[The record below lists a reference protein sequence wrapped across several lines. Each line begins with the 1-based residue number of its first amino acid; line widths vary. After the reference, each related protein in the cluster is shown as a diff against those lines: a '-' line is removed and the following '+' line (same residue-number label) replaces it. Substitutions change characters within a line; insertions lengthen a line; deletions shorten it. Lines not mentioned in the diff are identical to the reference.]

1 MMGRII
7 FICGILLINIITVGG
22 SCMFSKLKKNKW
34 PLIFTGT
41 NIVLFILFF
50 LLPAVLGFYYSLTD
64 YKGYAT
70 ANFIGFENYQELFQ
84 DPTFYKALFRT
95 FQYMLTIVP
104 LNYIVSL
111 SVALLLNSERI
122 KGKTMGKVI
131 LFLPWTIS
139 GIIAGIIWKWLF
151 GEHFGFI
158 NYIISVLGGEPVAW
172 FTNANAAL
180 SVLIIAG
187 IWGGTAFNMLQF
199 TNSLKNIPASLY
211 EAAEIDGANAWQKF
225 RDITLPA
232 LRPTTF
238 MILLLSSIGAMKEF
252 ALVQS
257 LTNGGPGTDNV
268 FIVQYIYQTGFE
280 RNRVGYASAAS
291 MVLFVV
297 LLLFGLLQL
306 RLGGERNEE

>member
-1 MMGRII
+1 
-7 FICGILLINIITVGG
+7 
-22 SCMFSKLKKNKW
+22 MFSKFKKNKW

-95 FQYMLTIVP
+95 FQYMIIIVP

-139 GIIAGIIWKWLF
+139 GIIAGVIWKWLF

-180 SVLIIAG
+180 AVLIIAG

-199 TNSLKNIPASLY
+199 TNSLKNIPDSLY

-232 LRPTTF
+232 LKPTTF

-297 LLLFGLLQL
+297 LLLFGIAQL
-306 RLGGERNEE
+306 RLGGQSNEK

>member
-1 MMGRII
+1 M
-7 FICGILLINIITVGG
+7 V
-22 SCMFSKLKKNKW
+22 SKFKKSKW

-41 NIVLFILFF
+41 NIVLFLLFF

-70 ANFIGFENYQELFQ
+70 ANFIGFENYIELFQ
-84 DPTFYKALFRT
+84 DPTFYKALSRT
-95 FQYMLTIVP
+95 FHYMIMIVP

-111 SVALLLNSERI
+111 SVALLLNNDRL
-122 KGKTMGKVI
+122 KGQTLGKI
-131 LFLPWTIS
+131 IIFLPWTIS
-139 GIIAGIIWKWLF
+139 GIIAGVIWKWLF

-158 NYIISVLGGEPVAW
+158 NYLLSVLGGEPISW

-180 SVLIIAG
+180 AVLIIAG
-187 IWGGTAFNMLQF
+187 IWGGMAFNMLQF
-199 TNSLKNIPASLY
+199 TNSLKNILKSLY
-211 EAAEIDGANAWQKF
+211 EAADIDGANAWQKF
-225 RDITLPA
+225 INITLPA
-232 LRPTTF
+232 LKPTTF

-291 MVLFVV
+291 MILFVI
-297 LLLFGLLQL
+297 LLVFGLLQL
-306 RLGGERNEE
+306 KFGGQRHE